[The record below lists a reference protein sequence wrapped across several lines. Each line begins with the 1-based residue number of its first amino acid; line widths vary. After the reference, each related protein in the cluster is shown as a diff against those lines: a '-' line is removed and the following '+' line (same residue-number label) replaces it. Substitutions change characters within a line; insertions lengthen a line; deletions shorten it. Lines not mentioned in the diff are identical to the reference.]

1 MGVAETTLKNRRRG
15 RLKVVLIVLL
25 VLLVFG
31 TPVIIYF
38 RISADGRIAL
48 REAKNIKLS
57 FQMISIEYYAMGDSI
72 YDNTRASGMGEGVRE
87 RIDEI
92 LELKGSIKIT
102 SYDTGNRVVTG
113 FIYTT
118 GSYQVIYTYD
128 KTTGGS
134 YRVNYI
140 FKLFDFGE

>member
-1 MGVAETTLKNRRRG
+1 MGIAETTLKNRRRG

-57 FQMISIEYYAMGDSI
+57 FQMISIEYYATGDSI

-92 LELKGSIKIT
+92 LELNGSIKIT
-102 SYDTGNRVVTG
+102 SYDTGNRMVTG

-128 KTTGGS
+128 KNTGGS

>member
-1 MGVAETTLKNRRRG
+1 MGAAETTLKNRRRG

-57 FQMISIEYYAMGDSI
+57 FQMISIEYYSMETVSMIIPGRVAWVKE
-72 YDNTRASGMGEGVRE
+72 SGRGLMKSWNLRE
-87 RIDEI
+87 A
-92 LELKGSIKIT
+92 
-102 SYDTGNRVVTG
+102 
-113 FIYTT
+113 
-118 GSYQVIYTYD
+118 
-128 KTTGGS
+128 
-134 YRVNYI
+134 
-140 FKLFDFGE
+140 

>member
-1 MGVAETTLKNRRRG
+1 
-15 RLKVVLIVLL
+15 
-25 VLLVFG
+25 
-31 TPVIIYF
+31 
-38 RISADGRIAL
+38 
-48 REAKNIKLS
+48 
-57 FQMISIEYYAMGDSI
+57 MGDSI

-102 SYDTGNRVVTG
+102 SYDIGNRVVTG

-140 FKLFDFGE
+140 FRLFDFAE

>member
-1 MGVAETTLKNRRRG
+1 MGIAETTLKNRRRG
-15 RLKVVLIVLL
+15 RLKVILIVLL

-31 TPVIIYF
+31 TPAIIYF
-38 RISADGRIAL
+38 RISANGRVAL

-57 FQMISIEYYAMGDSI
+57 FQMISIDYYARGESI
-72 YDNTRASGMGEGVRE
+72 YDNTRASGMSDGVRE

-92 LELKGSIKIT
+92 LGHEGSIKIT
-102 SYDTGNRVVTG
+102 GYDPGDRTVTG

-118 GSYQVIYTYD
+118 RSYQVIYTYD
-128 KTTGGS
+128 KNTGGS

>member
-1 MGVAETTLKNRRRG
+1 MGIAETTLKNRRRG
-15 RLKVVLIVLL
+15 RLKVILIGLL
-25 VLLVFG
+25 VLLIFG
-31 TPVIIYF
+31 TPAIAYF
-38 RISADGRIAL
+38 RISANGRIAL

-72 YDNTRASGMGEGVRE
+72 YDNTRTSGMSEGVRE

-92 LELKGSIKIT
+92 LGHKGSIKIT
-102 SYDTGNRVVTG
+102 AYDTGNRMVTG

-128 KTTGGS
+128 RNTGGS

>member
-31 TPVIIYF
+31 TPGIIYF
-38 RISADGRIAL
+38 RISADG
-48 REAKNIKLS
+48 
-57 FQMISIEYYAMGDSI
+57 
-72 YDNTRASGMGEGVRE
+72 

-102 SYDTGNRVVTG
+102 SYDIGNRVVTG

-140 FKLFDFGE
+140 FRLFDFAE

>member
-15 RLKVVLIVLL
+15 RFKVVLIVLL

-102 SYDTGNRVVTG
+102 SYDIGNRVYIHNG
-113 FIYTT
+113 IISGNIY
-118 GSYQVIYTYD
+118 
-128 KTTGGS
+128 
-134 YRVNYI
+134 
-140 FKLFDFGE
+140 L